1 MKKNGSASRHGNG
14 KQGSH
19 SANKGGNKSGGSSG
33 KGGGAHKRSGLKQRR
48 SPLRGPAKPAPKAA
62 ARPETVPSQPEMG
75 EAAESSI
82 QGEKLHKVLA
92 QAGLGSRRAMEE
104 RIRAG
109 EVTVNGR
116 VATIGDRVVAEDQI
130 RVGGQ
135 PLRRSAAGQSPRV
148 LIYHKPEGEIVSNDD
163 PQGRPTVFQKLPP
176 ARGGKWL
183 AIGRLDFNTSGLLI
197 FTTSGDLA
205 NRMMHPRFEV
215 EREYAV
221 RVLGTVHPA
230 ALDALRAGVRL
241 DDGVARFE
249 HLEEE
254 GGEGANRWF
263 RVLLREGRN
272 RIVRRLFESQGLTV
286 SRLMRVRFGA
296 VALPP
301 QLKRGQFIE
310 LTRDDVERLAAWTAQ
325 PGQPLTEM
333 IPSAAA
339 ARSRPRRL
347 SPSKHQPR

>member
-1 MKKNGSASRHGNG
+1 MKARADSGRKRKARSGSAAG
-14 KQGSH
+14 
-19 SANKGGNKSGGSSG
+19 
-33 KGGGAHKRSGLKQRR
+33 RR
-48 SPLRGPAKPAPKAA
+48 GPLRPPLAKARPSPARREAPAA
-62 ARPETVPSQPEMG
+62 ATVSETPGAV
-75 EAAESSI
+75 AER
-82 QGEKLHKVLA
+82 GEKLHKVLA
-92 QAGLGSRRAMEE
+92 QAGLGSRRAMEA
-104 RIRAG
+104 RILAG

-116 VATIGDRVVAEDQI
+116 VATVGDRVTAGDQI

-135 PLRRSAAGQSPRV
+135 AVRRQAAEQVPRV

-163 PQGRPTVFQKLPP
+163 PQGRPTVFEKLPA
-176 ARGGKWL
+176 ARGAKWL

-197 FTTSGDLA
+197 FTTSGELA

-221 RVLGTVHPA
+221 RVLGNVHPA

-241 DDGVARFE
+241 EDGVARFE
-249 HLEEE
+249 RLEEE

-263 RVLLREGRN
+263 RVLLKEGRN
-272 RIVRRLFESQGLTV
+272 RIVRRLFESQNLTV

-310 LTRDDVERLAAWTAQ
+310 LTRADVERLVAWAAL
-325 PGQPLTEM
+325 PGQPLAEM

-339 ARSRPRRL
+339 ARNRPRR
-347 SPSKHQPR
+347 SSGPR

>member
-1 MKKNGSASRHGNG
+1 MKTKTQA
-14 KQGSH
+14 
-19 SANKGGNKSGGSSG
+19 KS
-33 KGGGAHKRSGLKQRR
+33 KARRGAGQRSGSRKGPLR
-48 SPLRGPAKPAPKAA
+48 SPTGKPGKPGSRPAGPGMQPQE
-62 ARPETVPSQPEMG
+62 ARPE
-75 EAAESSI
+75 AALSPAPVVAAAAGS
-82 QGEKLHKVLA
+82 EKLHKVLA

-116 VATIGDRVVAEDQI
+116 VATIGDRVTPEDQVK
-130 RVGGQ
+130 VGGQ
-135 PLRRSAAGQSPRV
+135 SLRRGPAGQTPRV

-163 PQGRPTVFQKLPP
+163 PQGRPTVFQHLPP

-310 LTRDDVERLAAWTAQ
+310 LSSGDVKRLSDWTAQ

-333 IPSAAA
+333 IPSEAA

-347 SPSKHQPR
+347 SPSKHPPR

>member
-1 MKKNGSASRHGNG
+1 MKR
-14 KQGSH
+14 
-19 SANKGGNKSGGSSG
+19 KSGM
-33 KGGGAHKRSGLKQRR
+33 K
-48 SPLRGPAKPAPKAA
+48 SPKSAA
-62 ARPETVPSQPEMG
+62 ARPRRGPLRPPASAAVRKPANPPRPVPAPAAMPAAG
-75 EAAESSI
+75 EI
-82 QGEKLHKVLA
+82 RGEKLHKVLA
-92 QAGLGSRRAMEE
+92 QSGFGSRRAMEE

-109 EVTVNGR
+109 EVTVNGK
-116 VATIGDRVVAEDQI
+116 VAGIGDRVTAED
-130 RVGGQ
+130 RVKVGDRVLHWPQ
-135 PLRRSAAGQSPRV
+135 ADRLPRV
-148 LIYHKPEGEIVSNDD
+148 LLYHKPEGEIVSNDD
-163 PQGRPTVFQKLPP
+163 PQGRPTVFARLPP
-176 ARGGKWL
+176 AKGAKWL

-215 EREYAV
+215 DREYAV

-241 DDGVARFE
+241 EDGVARFE
-249 HLEEE
+249 QLEEE

-272 RIVRRLFESQGLTV
+272 RIVRRLFESQNLTV

-310 LTRDDVERLAAWTAQ
+310 LPAAEVERLLAWVAN
-325 PGQPLTEM
+325 PEQPLAAA
-333 IPSAAA
+333 PPAAA
-339 ARSRPRRL
+339 AVHSRPRRS
-347 SPSKHQPR
+347 SPPR

>member
-1 MKKNGSASRHGNG
+1 MSGRGKPRPPQRKKTV
-14 KQGSH
+14 KP
-19 SANKGGNKSGGSSG
+19 
-33 KGGGAHKRSGLKQRR
+33 RR
-48 SPLRGPAKPAPKAA
+48 SPLRGPA
-62 ARPETVPSQPEMG
+62 ARPAAPRKAQPQAGAVNRAPAAPAMPVAETAG
-75 EAAESSI
+75 ESRS
-82 QGEKLHKVLA
+82 EKLHKVLA

-116 VATIGDRVVAEDQI
+116 VATIGDRVTAEDQVK
-130 RVGGQ
+130 VGGQ
-135 PLRRSAAGQSPRV
+135 PLRRGAAGQLPRV

-163 PQGRPTVFQKLPP
+163 PQGRPTVFDRLPP

-197 FTTSGDLA
+197 FTTSGELA

-215 EREYAV
+215 AREYAV
-221 RVLGTVHPA
+221 RVLGTAHPA

-241 DDGVARFE
+241 EDGVARFDQ
-249 HLEEE
+249 LEEE
-254 GGEGANRWF
+254 GGEGANRWY
-263 RVLLREGRN
+263 RVLLKEGRN
-272 RIVRRLFESQGLTV
+272 RIVRRLFESQNLTV

-310 LTRDDVERLAAWTAQ
+310 LVRSDVERLSAWAAQ
-325 PGQPLTEM
+325 PGQPLAEM

-339 ARSRPRRL
+339 IRSRPRR
-347 SPSKHQPR
+347 SSAPR

>member
-1 MKKNGSASRHGNG
+1 MKPGDRKKRSPFRSAAPKKSVKTTRPNQDGA
-14 KQGSH
+14 KA
-19 SANKGGNKSGGSSG
+19 SAGG
-33 KGGGAHKRSGLKQRR
+33 KGATG
-48 SPLRGPAKPAPKAA
+48 SPNELPPVGR
-62 ARPETVPSQPEMG
+62 
-75 EAAESSI
+75 
-82 QGEKLHKVLA
+82 GEKLHKVLA
-92 QAGLGSRRAMEE
+92 QAGFGSRRAMEE

-109 EVTVNGR
+109 EVTVNGK
-116 VATIGDRVVAEDQI
+116 VAGIGDRVTAED
-130 RVGGQ
+130 RVKVGDRVLHWPQ
-135 PLRRSAAGQSPRV
+135 ADRLPRV
-148 LIYHKPEGEIVSNDD
+148 LLYHKPEGEIVSNDD
-163 PQGRPTVFQKLPP
+163 PQGRPTVFAKLPP
-176 ARGGKWL
+176 AKGAKWL

-215 EREYAV
+215 DREYAV

-241 DDGVARFE
+241 EDGVARFE
-249 HLEEE
+249 QLEEE

-272 RIVRRLFESQGLTV
+272 RIVRRLFESQNLTV

-310 LTRDDVERLAAWTAQ
+310 LPAAEVERLLAWVANPEQ
-325 PGQPLTEM
+325 AL
-333 IPSAAA
+333 AAA
-339 ARSRPRRL
+339 PPAAATAHSRPRRS
-347 SPSKHQPR
+347 SPPR